1 MSKRISQVGEPPQAP
16 GSPSGPDSSAGRS
29 SVEPGPA
36 SVSMLPPPPPALW
49 TRWWDDLGAL
59 VEHFG
64 MLGRMTLQAFV
75 VMFRRPFEV
84 YSTLYQMESLGVRS
98 MGIASVTSL
107 FVGMVM
113 AVQFAFGLQ
122 KFGGMEYTGRII
134 GLSFSRE
141 LAPTLTAVIVG
152 GRIGA
157 GIAAEVG
164 SMAVT
169 EQIDAIRALGAD
181 PVKKLVVPR
190 LLASVVVMPVLGAF
204 ALVLGFAGAM
214 VITSV
219 QFGIPP
225 GFFLRTS
232 LGSVNFADY
241 FSGMYKTPFFG
252 AIIALTGC
260 HFGLITRGG
269 TEGVGQATTRT
280 VVAISIA
287 ILIADFFLTKVS
299 IIIFPGR

>member
-1 MSKRISQVGEPPQAP
+1 MAEKDDIPPP
-16 GSPSGPDSSAGRS
+16 
-29 SVEPGPA
+29 
-36 SVSMLPPPPPALW
+36 SVSRPSHGPPSLLPPPPPRL
-49 TRWWDDLGAL
+49 LF
-59 VEHFG
+59 VETLESFMTHVG
-64 MLGRMTLQAFV
+64 QISRMTWGAFRS
-75 VMFRRPFEV
+75 MFKRPLELSATV
-84 YSTLYQMESLGVRS
+84 YQMESLGVSS
-98 MGIASVTSL
+98 MGIASVTAV

-134 GLSFSRE
+134 GLSFARE

-152 GRIGA
+152 GRIGS

-190 LLASVVVMPVLGAF
+190 LLAGIVVMPVLGAF
-204 ALVLGFAGAM
+204 ALILGFCGAM
-214 VITSV
+214 MICSA
-219 QFGIPP
+219 QFDIPP
-225 GFFLRTS
+225 GFFLRTA
-232 LGSVNFADY
+232 LGSVNYADY

-252 AIIALTGC
+252 AIISLLGC

-269 TEGVGQATTRT
+269 TEGVGQSTTRT
-280 VVAISIA
+280 VVAIAIV
-287 ILIADFFLTKVS
+287 ILIADFFLTKLS
-299 IIIFPGR
+299 IMIFPGH